1 MMKLS
6 PASNF
11 GAQQYFDIYRFESI
25 FTVNLC
31 QMLCET
37 KLVLQIKFTFQK
49 IGVSHNFIHIMNE
62 SVANSIIAE

>member
-1 MMKLS
+1 
-6 PASNF
+6 
-11 GAQQYFDIYRFESI
+11 
-25 FTVNLC
+25 
-31 QMLCET
+31 MLCET